1 MVLYLLLLILQQ
13 PYQML
18 VNILIGLMMA
28 IVMMETT
35 MKNVAGMV
43 KTVVV
48 TMLTPHFVMSV
59 NALIQM
65 QLCLLRDHQDPL
77 VDPLNGLMM
86 VIVMMTII
94 IKIVFGMAMTAVAT
108 MLTQHIVQCAN
119 VLIQITQI

>member
-1 MVLYLLLLILQQ
+1 
-13 PYQML
+13 
-18 VNILIGLMMA
+18 
-28 IVMMETT
+28 

-48 TMLTPHFVMSV
+48 TMLIPHFVMSV

-65 QLCLLRDHQDPL
+65 QLCLLRDHQEDPL

-86 VIVMMTII
+86 VIVMMSII
-94 IKIVFGMAMTAVAT
+94 MKIVFGMAMTVVAT